1 MVGAHAILDSISSS
15 IFKGLLMAAF
25 KGLLVDRCI
34 THVLNTD
41 SMPVQTII
49 QGPIDH
55 SGGLHGKPAAVKV
68 NKATQQAGDCQLC
81 SGKGHMASNCKGLSK
96 DLCKKHLRCTLTA
109 EPSGQG

>member
-1 MVGAHAILDSISSS
+1 MHSEGQAGPHATLQASFINGMVGAHAILDSISSS

-55 SGGLHGKPAAVKV
+55 SGLFGAVPTK
-68 NKATQQAGDCQLC
+68 
-81 SGKGHMASNCKGLSK
+81 
-96 DLCKKHLRCTLTA
+96 
-109 EPSGQG
+109 